1 MSEKQILNMLEQG
14 SITADEATRLL
25 NALSAED
32 SQDEARSE
40 SALPTEA
47 VVEPDPESIGFDPHS
62 KRWQGLQQIPFAV
75 SLTVLIITAWGLYA
89 SYQKAGAIT
98 FGWVL
103 LLLLFLVALFATVV
117 SIWMINAPWLHVRI
131 REGDGRRISISLP
144 IPLLLAQ
151 WGIQI
156 ARRYVDDQTAT
167 YLDTSAEFLD
177 VMRKDR
183 QHSEPIMIDVDQ
195 GDQHVQ
201 VYIG

>member
-14 SITADEATRLL
+14 TINADEAARLL
-25 NALSAED
+25 NALSVED
-32 SQDEARSE
+32 SQDT
-40 SALPTEA
+40 ALEPAIPTEA
-47 VVEPDPESIGFDPHS
+47 VVEPDPEQTGGFRPTN
-62 KRWQGLQQIPFAV
+62 KRWQGLQQIPFAI

-89 SYQKAGAIT
+89 VYQKAGAIT

-103 LLLLFLVALFATVV
+103 LLLLFLVALLATVV

-177 VMRKDR
+177 AMRKDR
-183 QHSEPIMIDVDQ
+183 DKSEPIMIDVDE

>member
-1 MSEKQILNMLEQG
+1 VSEKQILTMLEQG
-14 SITADEATRLL
+14 TITADEAARLL

-32 SQDEARSE
+32 SSNGAPEA
-40 SALPTEA
+40 AMPTEA
-47 VVEPDPESIGFDPHS
+47 VVEPEPIGFDPHS
-62 KRWQGLQQIPFAV
+62 KRWQGLQQIPFAI
-75 SLTVLIITAWGLYA
+75 SLTVLIVTAWGLYA
-89 SYQKAGAIT
+89 TYQKAGAIT

-131 REGDGRRISISLP
+131 REGSGRRISISLP

-151 WGIQI
+151 WGIRI

-177 VMRKDR
+177 AMRKDR
-183 QHSEPIMIDVDQ
+183 KQSEPIMIDVDE